1 MFIFVGENK
10 HQCFMDK
17 ETFQTL
23 LTKEVES
30 YKSLLETKDNDWI
43 VKGFIDVNKNVY
55 TITNDTKVV
64 SKISEIVLIP
74 HLDAVAKKNGMT
86 LELPSAQNYYP
97 DLTFKDGDGNL
108 FAVDFKS
115 SYYGDDRKVNGLTLG
130 SYWGYFRNRDVKKNT
145 DHPYNEYKCHL
156 VIGMLYKQSVTD
168 KNEKNIYSVDE
179 LTVIKSVIEQFIF
192 FVQPK
197 WKIASDVAGSYN
209 TRNIGSIR
217 EIDVLVAGNGTFADL
232 GEDVF
237 DDYWMNFFN
246 AADARKAGIGTPRY
260 NNIGTY
266 KKYLDKQEKIRKKLK
281 N

>member
-1 MFIFVGENK
+1 
-10 HQCFMDK
+10 MDK
-17 ETFQTL
+17 DTFLQL

-30 YKSLLETKDNDWI
+30 YKALLETDDNDWI

-64 SKISEIVLIP
+64 SKIIEIILIP
-74 HLDAVAKKNGMT
+74 HLDAFAKRNGMT

-97 DLTFKDGDGNL
+97 DLTFKDTEGNL

-130 SYWGYFRNRDVKKNT
+130 SYWGYFRNRDVKKST
-145 DHPYNEYKCHL
+145 DYPYNEYKCHL

-168 KNEKNIYSVDE
+168 KNEKNIYTIDE
-179 LTVIKSVIEQFIF
+179 LNVIKSVIEQFIF

-197 WKIASDVAGSYN
+197 WKIASDKTGSGN
-209 TRNIGSIR
+209 TRNMGG
-217 EIDVLVAGNGTFADL
+217 IDDIDDLVTGNGTFSEL
-232 GEDVF
+232 GEEVF

-246 AADARKAGIGTPRY
+246 AADAKKAGIGKPRY
-260 NNIGTY
+260 NNIDTY
-266 KKYLDKQEKIRKKLK
+266 KKYLDKQQKIRKKLQK
-281 N
+281 

>member
-1 MFIFVGENK
+1 
-10 HQCFMDK
+10 MDK

-30 YKSLLETKDNDWI
+30 YKSLLETKNNDWI

-64 SKISEIVLIP
+64 SKIIEIILIP
-74 HLDAVAKKNGMT
+74 HLDAFAKKNGMT

-130 SYWGYFRNRDVKKNT
+130 SYWGYFRHRDVKKST
-145 DHPYNEYKCHL
+145 DYPYDDYKCHL
-156 VIGMLYKQSVTD
+156 VIGMLYKQSITD
-168 KNEKNIYSVDE
+168 KNEKDIYSVDE

-197 WKIASDVAGSYN
+197 WKIASDKTGSRN
-209 TRNIGSIR
+209 TRNMGGIR
-217 EIDVLVAGNGTFADL
+217 DIDDLVAGRGVFADL

-237 DDYWMNFFN
+237 DDYWMNYFN
-246 AADARKAGIGTPRY
+246 ANDARTAGIGKPHY
-260 NNIGTY
+260 SSLETY
-266 KKYLDKQEKIRKKLK
+266 KAYLDRQQKISSKLRK
-281 N
+281 